1 MRAAITCLLA
11 GAAIALVACHPS
23 QPANPP
29 SAAAAAP
36 PETPS
41 LWSVEAQNDQGKS
54 LKTILICA
62 DAGIRTAFTR
72 PLPSV
77 SGQACSLVAPT
88 VESGGRF
95 AARCRSAGQLLDIQA
110 VTTGNPM
117 SDFTVN
123 LLIQTNDT
131 SRPAFAQTIHYHRV
145 GACPSDWA
153 TGDAATPGA
162 KQAKNSL
169 SGASHPLSAPAAA
182 PAS

>member
-1 MRAAITCLLA
+1 MRAAIGCLVVGATIALAACQPSQPSNQSSA
-11 GAAIALVACHPS
+11 GAAAT
-23 QPANPP
+23 
-29 SAAAAAP
+29 
-36 PETPS
+36 PETPA
-41 LWSVEAQNDQGKS
+41 LWSVEAQNDQGKTI
-54 LKTILICA
+54 KTILVCA

-110 VTTGNPM
+110 VTTGDPT
-117 SDFTVN
+117 SDFTVK
-123 LLIQTNDT
+123 LLVQTDV
-131 SRPAFAQTIHYHRV
+131 SAKPAFAQTVRYHRV
-145 GACPSDWA
+145 GACPSDWT
-153 TGDAATPGA
+153 TGDAAAPGA
-162 KQAKNSL
+162 RQATNSL